1 MKPGI
6 MTTALLQKIGVKNAS
21 GYNETLLGVTFY
33 WDTLRL
39 RNNEWRKRGRRT
51 VRQKATQNAFT

>member
-39 RNNEWRKRGRRT
+39 RNN
-51 VRQKATQNAFT
+51 